1 VTERAGGSAR
11 GVSGDS
17 RPLTPDGFQAQ
28 TDVSRE
34 TLDRL
39 ATHID
44 LLQRWQKSINLVG
57 PSTLADPWRRH
68 VLDSWQ
74 LWPLLPES
82 TRVLVDLGSGA
93 GFPGLVLAILGVP
106 EVHLF
111 EADRRKATFLREA
124 ARQCGAAVT
133 VHAERIEAAD
143 AIDADVVSA
152 RALAPLPKLLELAEP
167 FVSTR
172 TLCLFP
178 KGKQLH
184 IELTAAAEMWFMD
197 VNPAL
202 SITEPDAAILRIT
215 KVCRHANP

>member
-1 VTERAGGSAR
+1 MTAADGGIGR
-11 GVSGDS
+11 DS
-17 RPLTPDGFQAQ
+17 EGGALPLTSEEFRAR

-39 ATHID
+39 AMHLD
-44 LLQRWQKSINLVG
+44 LLRRWQKATNLVG

-133 VHAERIEAAD
+133 VHAERIETAD
-143 AIDADVVSA
+143 PVDADVVSA

-215 KVCRHANP
+215 KVRRHANP